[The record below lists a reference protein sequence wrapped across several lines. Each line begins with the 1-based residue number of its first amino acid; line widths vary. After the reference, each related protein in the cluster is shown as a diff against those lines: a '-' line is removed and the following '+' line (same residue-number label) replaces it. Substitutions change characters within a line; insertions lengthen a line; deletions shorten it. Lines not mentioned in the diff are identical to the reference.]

1 MRTRTL
7 SIAGMAVMGFITAAL
22 AIEEQAPAK
31 DPTKLVQPREQRGR
45 VAIRDFAVAR
55 DGTVSGALCNVSNE
69 AVRDV
74 RLVIERTWVST
85 KESRT
90 GTDVAGRS
98 EFHTVAETIPPGGQL
113 PFAYRPSA
121 ALPNRTDGHYDTSVG
136 VVGLVAIGPGTAR
149 PRKGG

>member
-1 MRTRTL
+1 MKTRTL
-7 SIAGMAVMGFITAAL
+7 SIAGIAVMGFITAAL

-31 DPTKLVQPREQRGR
+31 DRTKVVQPQEQRGR

-74 RLVIERTWVST
+74 RLVIERAWVST
-85 KESRT
+85 KGFRT
-90 GTDVAGRS
+90 GTGHPDRT

-113 PFAYRPSA
+113 P
-121 ALPNRTDGHYDTSVG
+121 LPY
-136 VVGLVAIGPGTAR
+136 LP
-149 PRKGG
+149 